1 MDMAASFLEVMK
13 MKTKMMKVIGVSLLL
28 SSNLLSPV
36 RAQESVDTNS
46 GASVT
51 LSENGLVVVKDP
63 LIRNES
69 LIHTA
74 VQLQVYHEG
83 QEKVVDQAIE
93 YIKKMEDLWTTNLEG
108 SDIYKI
114 NANAGIEPVKV
125 APETFELI
133 EKALHYSEET
143 GGRFD
148 ITIGAVNDLWRI
160 GQADAR
166 IPSQEEIDQALPLI
180 DYQKVELNKEDQTVY
195 LKEKG
200 MKIEVGGIS
209 KGYIGSGIAKLFSEA
224 GITTAIINLGG
235 NVIVMGTSP
244 SNETGWNVG
253 VQDPDQ
259 VRGTVVG
266 TQRMTNYTIITSG
279 IYERYLEVD
288 GVKYHHILDPKTGY
302 PLENEISG
310 VTVFSPNSVDGDA
323 LSTSLFLF
331 GIEDGLRYVNE
342 QEGVE
347 AVFIDKNHKVFLSN
361 GLKETFKLTNEDY
374 EIENQ

>member
-1 MDMAASFLEVMK
+1 MK
-13 MKTKMMKVIGVSLLL
+13 IIKAIGISLLL
-28 SSNLLSPV
+28 CQVGLSSVL
-36 RAQESVDTNS
+36 AQESVDSLS
-46 GASVT
+46 GASIT
-51 LSENGLVVVKDP
+51 LSANGLEVTKDP
-63 LIRNES
+63 IIRNES

-74 VQLQVYHEG
+74 VQLQVYHAG
-83 QEKVVDQAIE
+83 QEEIIDQAID

-114 NANAGIEPVKV
+114 NEMAGIEPVQV
-125 APETFELI
+125 APDTFELI
-133 EKALHYSEET
+133 EKALNYSEVT
-143 GGRFD
+143 QGKFD
-148 ITIGAVNDLWRI
+148 ITIGVVNDLWRI
-160 GQADAR
+160 GQTDAR
-166 IPSQEEIDQALPLI
+166 VPSQEEIEKALPLI
-180 DYQKVELNKEDQTVY
+180 DYKKVVLDKDKQTVY
-195 LKEKG
+195 LQEKG

-209 KGYIGSGIAKLFSEA
+209 KGYIGSGIAKMFAEA

-244 SNETGWNVG
+244 SNEEGWNVG

-302 PLENEISG
+302 PLENDISG

-331 GIEDGLRYVNE
+331 GIQDGLEYVNK
-342 QEGVE
+342 QEGIE
-347 AVFIDKNHKVFLSN
+347 AVFINKYHQVFLSE

-374 EIENQ
+374 QIENQ